1 MAGINSPAGMAADSA
16 GNIYFADRANN
27 RVRKVDLGG
36 VVTTV
41 AGTGVAGFTG
51 DTRTK
56 TSRGTTKVIQ
66 YVAAVS
72 SALNA
77 PCDVAAGPNGNIYI
91 ADTANN
97 RVRRVDAA
105 GNIYTA
111 AGDGTAGF
119 AGDGGPA
126 TVARLNQPRGVAV
139 DAAGNLYISDTGN
152 QRVRKVTPGGVITT
166 LAGTGTAG
174 FNGDGGPAANAQVN
188 RPGDI
193 AADLAGNVYIADT
206 YNSRVRKVA
215 TSGTIATVAGS
226 GAAGYSGDGGAAV
239 LASLNYPSGVA
250 VDGAGTVYVAD
261 SSNHMVRK
269 VDASGIITTA
279 AGTTVTGSGGDGGPA
294 TAGSLDY
301 PAALALD
308 ATGNL
313 YIADGTANR
322 IRMVEGPAYVLPT
335 STIKAPSTGDQID
348 PAKYTISGVS
358 SAASGVAFVEIS
370 TDGGQSWN
378 TASGAAPFSLSWT
391 PPSSGTCRILSR
403 ATDSLGRVEKMM
415 SYAVVT
421 VAPDTVAPSSTITSP
436 AQGASLTG
444 TIVTISGTAA
454 DGTGTG
460 VSSVEVSTNGGTTWA
475 MASGKDAWSY
485 NWTLPA
491 AGSYVLKCR
500 ATDNAGNIDLAGAG
514 VSVTVMAAVTPVT
527 VSQPSPST
535 PSATAGATVTWTAAA
550 SGGTGSYQYQ
560 FMRKGPDTGTGS
572 VLARDWSASNSWA
585 WATTAA
591 MAGTNYVT
599 VNVRNSDLSGQVA
612 SSTSSG
618 YTVNTATQ
626 TGQATL
632 AWDASPTASTAGYKI
647 HIGTAPGVYT
657 QTVDAGYVTSYT
669 ATNLA
674 YGTTYYFATTAY
686 DSSGNVSGYSNE
698 VSRTVQQ
705 PTTLAWDP
713 SATQG
718 VTGYKVF
725 YGTAPGA
732 YTKNVD
738 VANITAYSFK
748 DLAYGVTYYFTVSAY
763 DSSGN
768 VSSYSNEVSK
778 TVM

>member
-1 MAGINSPAGMAADSA
+1 MAGINSPAGIAADGS

-27 RVRKVDLGG
+27 RVRKVNSNG
-36 VVTTV
+36 VVTTA

-56 TSRGTTKVIQ
+56 TSRGTTKVVQ

-77 PCDVAAGPNGNIYI
+77 PGDVAAGPNGNIYI

-97 RVRRVDAA
+97 RVRRVDTS

-119 AGDGGPA
+119 AGDGGLA
-126 TVARLNQPRGVAV
+126 TAAKLNHPRGVAV
-139 DAAGNLYISDTGN
+139 DSAGNLYISDTDN

-166 LAGTGTAG
+166 LAGTGIAG
-174 FNGDGGPAANAQVN
+174 FKGDGGPAANAQVN

-193 AADLAGNVYIADT
+193 AVDPAGNVYITDT
-206 YNSRVRKVA
+206 YNNRVRMVA
-215 TSGTIATVAGS
+215 VSGTMSTVAGN
-226 GAAGYSGDGGAAV
+226 GTAGYSGDGGTASM
-239 LASLNYPSGVA
+239 ASLNFPYGVA
-250 VDGAGTVYVAD
+250 VDGAGTVYIAD

-269 VDASGIITTA
+269 VDASGIISAT
-279 AGTTVTGSGGDGGPA
+279 AGTTVAGSGGDGGPA

-301 PAALALD
+301 PAGLTMD

-313 YIADGTANR
+313 YISDGTANR
-322 IRMVEGPAYVLPT
+322 IRMVEGPSYVLPT
-335 STIKAPSTGDQID
+335 STIKAPSMGDQLD

-358 SAASGVAFVEIS
+358 SAASGIAFVEVS
-370 TDGGQSWN
+370 TDGGLSWN

-391 PPSSGTCRILSR
+391 PPSSGTYRILSR
-403 ATDSLGRVEKMM
+403 ATDSIGRVEKMM
-415 SYAVVT
+415 SCADVT
-421 VAPDTVAPSSTITSP
+421 VAPDTVAPSSSIASP
-436 AQGASLTG
+436 TQGASLTG
-444 TIVTISGTAA
+444 TSVTISGTGT

-460 VSSVEVSTNGGTTWA
+460 VSSVEVSTNGGATWVT
-475 MASGKDAWSY
+475 ASGKESWSY

-500 ATDNAGNIDLAGAG
+500 ATDNSGNTEIAGAG
-514 VSVTVMAAVTPVT
+514 VTVTVPAAVTPVT
-527 VSQPSPST
+527 VSQPSPGT
-535 PSATAGATVTWTAAA
+535 PTATAGATVTWTAAA

-560 FMRKGPDTGTGS
+560 FMRKGPDTGTGF
-572 VLARDWSASNSWA
+572 VLARDWSASGSWA
-585 WATTAA
+585 WATTVA
-591 MAGTNYVT
+591 MAGANYVT
-599 VNVRNSDLSGQVA
+599 VNVRNSDLSGQLA
-612 SSTSSG
+612 SSTYSG
-618 YTVNTATQ
+618 YTVNTPAQ

-632 AWDASPTASTAGYKI
+632 AWDASPTAATAGYKI
-647 HIGTAPGVYT
+647 HIGTTPGVYT
-657 QTVDAGYVTSYT
+657 QTVDAGKVTSYT

-686 DSSGNVSGYSNE
+686 DPSGNVSGYSNE

-718 VTGYKVF
+718 VTGYKVY
-725 YGTAPGA
+725 YGTAPGT
-732 YTKNVD
+732 YTQNVD

-748 DLAYGVTYYFTVSAY
+748 DLTYGATYYFTVSAY
-763 DSSGN
+763 DASGS